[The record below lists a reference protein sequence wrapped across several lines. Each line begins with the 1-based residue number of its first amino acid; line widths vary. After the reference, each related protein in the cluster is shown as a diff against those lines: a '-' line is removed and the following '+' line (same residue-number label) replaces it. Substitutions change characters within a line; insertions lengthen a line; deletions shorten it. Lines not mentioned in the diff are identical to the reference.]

1 MNVSLNG
8 FREAMVTF
16 EAAQE
21 LAAGTPVKLTAS
33 GTACPCSDGETFCG
47 VAVNSR
53 CGYAAVQL
61 SGYVCLT
68 YAGTAPAVGYQTLCA
83 AAGGA
88 VKTTGTGGRSLL
100 VTDVDEAA
108 HTCGVIL

>member
-16 EAAQE
+16 EAE
-21 LAAGTPVKLTAS
+21 PETAAGIPVKLTGNGKA
-33 GTACPCSDGETFCG
+33 GPCADGDAFCG
-47 VAVNSR
+47 VAANAR

-61 SGYVCLT
+61 SGYVRLP
-68 YAGTAPAVGYQTLCA
+68 YGGTAPGIGYQALCA
-83 AAGGA
+83 AADGKIRVA
-88 VKTTGTGGRSLL
+88 ETGGRNLL

-108 HTCGVIL
+108 GICGVIL